1 MKLDD
6 VALCRRPRSASRQR
20 CAAPTSAPAIF
31 PRLMSRPPFFSL
43 NSSSSTSS
51 TLSSQRRLWSTCSA
65 AVLRSS
71 TFVLSRSTGSLAS
84 TSPRRISNG
93 FMCLAGPA
101 TRHQLGRDHSSC
113 STLWSLRMR
122 LSLRLLVSDL
132 EGPTKI
138 RVIDAPKLTALVY
151 LSAKFSELFIG
162 SVIVQVHHSSSSPSS

>member
-6 VALCRRPRSASRQR
+6 VALCRRPCSASRQR
-20 CAAPTSAPAIF
+20 CAAPASAPAIF
-31 PRLMSRPPFFSL
+31 PRLMPRPPFFSL

-51 TLSSQRRLWSTCSA
+51 TLSSRRRLWSTYSA
-65 AVLRSS
+65 AVVRSS

-84 TSPRRISNG
+84 TSPRRISDG

-122 LSLRLLVSDL
+122 LSLRDCLYR
-132 EGPTKI
+132 I
-138 RVIDAPKLTALVY
+138 
-151 LSAKFSELFIG
+151 
-162 SVIVQVHHSSSSPSS
+162 